1 MCLEPV
7 GVYHAADPEFAAID
21 ATAVSYMYQ
30 RGLDMVSATMMAATV
45 AEALQPQ
52 ASVDSILQA
61 ALNAAPK
68 TPLHTFDTRTF
79 KTAYDYIATCLDIAD
94 KYTDVL
100 SVRAELYEKC
110 LFYHMIDPLEL
121 WGFSLAMLKIA
132 DGDIRQ
138 AAIGGTNIGRD
149 SDTIAGRAA
158 MLAGILRG
166 GSAVPQDWI
175 GLFKPHVL
183 ERIRTN
189 AGRLTE
195 LISKKKGRRLLN
207 RQAAAGL

>member
-1 MCLEPV
+1 
-7 GVYHAADPEFAAID
+7 
-21 ATAVSYMYQ
+21 
-30 RGLDMVSATMMAATV
+30 V

-121 WGFSLAMLKIA
+121 WGYALAMFKIA
-132 DGDIRQ
+132 KGDVRQ
-138 AAIGGTNIGRD
+138 SAIGGTNIGRD

-158 MLAGILRG
+158 MLAGTLKG
-166 GSAVPQDWI
+166 ASNVPEEWKQ
-175 GLFKPHVL
+175 LFKPASL
-183 ERIRTN
+183 DRIKNN
-189 AGRLTE
+189 AGRFTD
-195 LISKKKGRRLLN
+195 LIAKKNLHRLVN
-207 RQAAAGL
+207 RQSGIIG